1 MKRIDYSD
9 LYYSIYNDSI
19 DEDYKELIPYKPV
32 FEGIKDHIYLYS
44 HLSNNPKYDK
54 WKSSD
59 KYMKEIINICK
70 RAPIEEISK
79 VDIYVFEYIDF
90 WKAPYVL
97 TSLKQLNCFLNPN
110 YMAIHN
116 YEEYY
121 KNFIRAFDGD
131 FRSLVYSSNNRDRI
145 MNLYNYRDLV
155 RYVFDNEDMCSLYF
169 YYQKVLILLLSY
181 FYANNYPIEKVKEI
195 MNKINNDFS
204 YYNDLISMN
213 TDELDFNMYKY
224 IEIIIKELDNNKKL
238 IK

>member
-1 MKRIDYSD
+1 
-9 LYYSIYNDSI
+9 
-19 DEDYKELIPYKPV
+19 
-32 FEGIKDHIYLYS
+32 
-44 HLSNNPKYDK
+44 
-54 WKSSD
+54 
-59 KYMKEIINICK
+59 
-70 RAPIEEISK
+70 
-79 VDIYVFEYIDF
+79 
-90 WKAPYVL
+90 
-97 TSLKQLNCFLNPN
+97 
-110 YMAIHN
+110 
-116 YEEYY
+116 
-121 KNFIRAFDGD
+121 
-131 FRSLVYSSNNRDRI
+131 

-181 FYANNYPIEKVKEI
+181 FYANNYPIEKVKKI